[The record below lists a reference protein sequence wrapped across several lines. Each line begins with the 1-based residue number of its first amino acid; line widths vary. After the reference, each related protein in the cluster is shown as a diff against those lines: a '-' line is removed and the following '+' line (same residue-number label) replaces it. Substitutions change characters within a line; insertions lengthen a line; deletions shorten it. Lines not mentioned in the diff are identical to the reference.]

1 MKPKITDITEI
12 HKIRHALKALQ
23 HKIDTF
29 MVTAENIPAREAN
42 KHISAAIH
50 NFSNYTTSENYE
62 LLRNYSSVCSS
73 SPIFKYFDEDFE
85 KILRKKTFTLEE
97 VFRFGYAVMSTRIMV
112 NDELDYIDRE
122 LL

>member
-12 HKIRHALKALQ
+12 HNIRHALKALQ
-23 HKIDTF
+23 HRIDTF
-29 MVTAENIPAREAN
+29 LTAAGQIPAREAN
-42 KHISAAIH
+42 KHIAGAIH
-50 NFSNYTTSENYE
+50 NFSNYTASEEYE

-73 SPIFKYFDEDFE
+73 TLIFKYFDEDFE
-85 KILRKKTFTLEE
+85 KILKKKTFTLEE
-97 VFRFGYAVMSTRIMV
+97 VFTFGHAVMSTRTMV